1 MNYYALIYY
10 VVDDYVERRAP
21 LREEHLRLANEAA
34 ARGELALG
42 GAFSDPADRSMLI
55 FTVTS
60 ADVVEAFVKND
71 PYFTYGLVKKY
82 EIRPWNVVVG
92 NKK

>member
-10 VVDDYVERRAP
+10 VVDDYVERRTP
-21 LREEHLRLANEAA
+21 LREAHLRLVNEAA

-42 GAFSDPADRSMLI
+42 GAFSDPVDRSMLI
-55 FTVTS
+55 FTVKS

-71 PYFTYGLVKKY
+71 PYFKNGLVKRY
-82 EIRPWNVVVG
+82 EVRPWNVVVG